1 VNGRILIVE
10 DEKVVAMDIRTML
23 KSLGYDVPGI
33 VSSSE
38 KALKKVEETKPD
50 LVLMDIMLGE
60 KRDGIEIAQEIR
72 DRFKIPV
79 VYLTAYADDDTI
91 QRAKKTN
98 PHGYILK
105 PFDEKELSTSIE
117 IALYKSGIERKI
129 REETENALA
138 TIIGGTELM
147 LEEGF
152 QRHDRETLDKVRLIR
167 NAANIIAQIIE
178 KL

>member
-1 VNGRILIVE
+1 
-10 DEKVVAMDIRTML
+10 M
-23 KSLGYDVPGI
+23 
-33 VSSSE
+33 
-38 KALKKVEETKPD
+38 
-50 LVLMDIMLGE
+50 
-60 KRDGIEIAQEIR
+60 
-72 DRFKIPV
+72 
-79 VYLTAYADDDTI
+79 YLTAYADDDTI